1 MTQNRLSSKSLHPSI
16 SLGKSISQHIVK
28 TVAIIAALFN
38 CAVLYSDTGDGMV
51 TIPGGS
57 YSPLYRSSIETE
69 PVQVEAFLI
78 DARPVTNGEFLEFV
92 TANPS
97 WRRSQI
103 KPIFADESYLYH
115 WTGDLDLGP
124 NAETIKDLPAINVSW
139 FASRAYARWKGKR
152 LPTVSEWELVGLA
165 SEANVDGRKE
175 EGYYARILEWYG
187 RPNKTIEQW
196 KPETFRNIYG
206 VYGMHGLVW
215 EWVDDFNTALVTGES
230 RGDSE
235 LERKL
240 FCGSGSINSS
250 NFRDYAAF
258 MRFGFR
264 SSLSADYAIPN
275 LGFRCAKDIE
285 ATNTIN
291 DS

>member
-1 MTQNRLSSKSLHPSI
+1 MTQYALRSSNRCILS
-16 SLGKSISQHIVK
+16 
-28 TVAIIAALFN
+28 AIAALVIGLA
-38 CAVLYSDTGDGMV
+38 CCSSYSNSENNMSL
-51 TIPGGS
+51 IPDGS

-69 PVQVEAFLI
+69 PIEVNAFWI
-78 DARPVTNGEFLEFV
+78 DTHPVTNGEFLEFV
-92 TANPS
+92 TANPI

-103 KPIFADESYLYH
+103 KPIFADESYLRH
-115 WTGDLDLGP
+115 WSGDLDLGP
-124 NAETIKDLPAINVSW
+124 HGETINDLPVINVSW
-139 FASRAYARWKGKR
+139 FAARAYARWRGKR

-165 SEANVDGRKE
+165 SESKADGREE
-175 EGYYARILEWYG
+175 EGYYSRILEWYG
-187 RPNKTIEQW
+187 RPNLPFHKW
-196 KPETFRNIYG
+196 KPETFRNFYG

-235 LERKL
+235 LERNL
-240 FCGSGSINSS
+240 FCGSGSVNSS

-275 LGFRCAKDIE
+275 LGFRCTKDVD
-285 ATNTIN
+285 TNLDTSI
-291 DS
+291 DEE